1 MKPYRYVLAAVI
13 IGLSVSG
20 CMTPQGRPD
29 NTATGALTGAAAGA
43 IIGSTARNPGAG
55 AAIGATVGALAGGA
69 IGHSVDQAQDAQE
82 ARARAE
88 ARQQIQE
95 SQPPLSTE
103 DIKAMTRAKIGDDLI
118 ISQIRNS
125 RTVYHLNTADIVGLK
140 RAGVSEKVIDFMIN
154 TPNEI
159 GSAETTSM
167 ASSPPPPP
175 LVEPVVVAPGPGY
188 FWVNGTWLWFN
199 GGWTWRHGYWRGGPH
214 YGYGRHY
221 WR

>member
-1 MKPYRYVLAAVI
+1 MKPYRYVLATVI

-20 CMTPQGRPD
+20 CVTPQGRPD

-69 IGHSVDQAQDAQE
+69 IGHSADQAQEAQE
-82 ARARAE
+82 ARFRAE
-88 ARQQIQE
+88 ARQQEQE
-95 SQPPLSTE
+95 RQTLTT
-103 DIKAMTRAKIGDDLI
+103 DDVKAMTRAKIGDDLI
-118 ISQIRNS
+118 ISQIRSS
-125 RTVYHLNTADIVGLK
+125 RTVYHLNTADIVRLK

-159 GSAETTSM
+159 GSAETSVV
-167 ASSPPPPP
+167 ASTPPPAP
-175 LVEPVVVAPGPGY
+175 LVEPVLVAPGPNY
-188 FWVNGTWLWFN
+188 FWVNGRWLWFN
-199 GGWTWRHGYWRGGPH
+199 GGWAWRHGYWRGGPYH
-214 YGYGRHY
+214 YRYGRH